1 MYTQAVQQPD
11 VDVRFFRELYRQLR
25 GRGPKLLREDFC
37 GSFGVCCEW
46 VKLGP
51 DYHAYGRDL
60 GASPVA
66 YGMKELLPRL
76 TPEQRA
82 RVTIERKNVLSPGGP
97 KSDLIM
103 AMNFSYFIFKTR
115 KELKA
120 YFAACLKN
128 LRRDGVLAMDCFGG
142 GGIHRPNKER
152 TAHPR
157 FTYWWEQ
164 YDYDPTTNIAHCA
177 MHFKPKGGKL
187 IKDAFT
193 YDWRV
198 WTIAE
203 IRELLAEVGFKKCHV
218 YWEGDDGRQGNGK
231 FAKDENGGREEIWIS
246 MILAEK

>member
-1 MYTQAVQQPD
+1 
-11 VDVRFFRELYRQLR
+11 
-25 GRGPKLLREDFC
+25 
-37 GSFGVCCEW
+37 VCCEW

-51 DYHAYGRDL
+51 GFRAYGRDL
-60 GASPVA
+60 GAAPVA
-66 YGMKELLPRL
+66 YGKKEFLPRL
-76 TPEQRA
+76 TPEQRS

-103 AMNFSYFIFKTR
+103 AMNFSYFVFKTR
-115 KELKA
+115 EELKA
-120 YFAACLKN
+120 YFRGCLNN

-177 MHFKPKGGKL
+177 MHFKPKGGAL
-187 IKDAFT
+187 IEDAFT
-193 YDWRV
+193 YDWRI

-203 IRELLAEVGFKKCHV
+203 IRELLAEVGFKKSHV
-218 YWEGDDGRQGNGK
+218 YWEGDDGRRGNGK